1 MNIIYYE
8 ASPVWKKVCGWSPF
22 HVGVCTSA
30 YMQYWPSHP
39 SPLIL
44 SGSNIGHCLNWMT
57 YYDVFQIS
65 FSPDLSF
72 KKFLQL
78 FESCNK
84 QWWTRTKHFVQ
95 DATVLTLFPNQR
107 KFLSSDHR
115 VYTVQ
120 ACSDW
125 VMVSLAQTLH
135 PGSDTNRNFP
145 YMGDIFCTS
154 DSNRSPSKNKK

>member
-1 MNIIYYE
+1 MKKR
-8 ASPVWKKVCGWSPF
+8 VWLVTVPRWCVYLGLHAILAVPPF
-22 HVGVCTSA
+22 SLDFVRK
-30 YMQYWPSHP
+30 QYWT
-39 SPLIL
+39 LFE
-44 SGSNIGHCLNWMT
+44 LN
-57 YYDVFQIS
+57 DVLWRFQIS
-65 FSPDLSF
+65 FSSHLSL